1 MLSQNR
7 TKRAAASKQPYSL
20 YRFIF
25 IDDKALSAS
34 YKSKPCSTA
43 EKPPTGRFF
52 WQVRNAYPSR
62 GIFSCKIPLCFNPN
76 FGLKHSPPNAPDDKG
91 VSHSAECDQSFTLDW
106 TTFEKVDKT
115 FVRLRRKV
123 DENFNFCTNY
133 LLLRRSRI
141 LFFWADK
148 YGTYFVLFSMQRKG
162 NLLERIFRAGD
173 LGRVV
178 VDHFNLLPAQCFYV
192 AVSVDLQ
199 IGGDGADDL
208 LHVV

>member
-1 MLSQNR
+1 MTVDSPVLFLVNIFNIRFFLFIVLLSQNR

-115 FVRLRRKV
+115 FCSPSAEGGRK
-123 DENFNFCTNY
+123 
-133 LLLRRSRI
+133 L
-141 LFFWADK
+141 
-148 YGTYFVLFSMQRKG
+148 
-162 NLLERIFRAGD
+162 
-173 LGRVV
+173 
-178 VDHFNLLPAQCFYV
+178 
-192 AVSVDLQ
+192 
-199 IGGDGADDL
+199 
-208 LHVV
+208 